1 MTKKC
6 KVTVER
12 ISRETYEMELEGDC
26 VQVLDQ
32 ARAMV
37 AKRNL
42 ITQADTT
49 FHVAKVETI
58 KE

>member
-1 MTKKC
+1 MKC
-6 KVTVER
+6 KVTIKR
-12 ISRETYEMELEGDC
+12 ISTETYEMELEGDC

-37 AKRNL
+37 AKRNRKP
-42 ITQADTT
+42 DTT